1 MCTAKI
7 VFFIKQL
14 LLISLLIITLTR
26 IQQCE
31 ATFGSTFYTS
41 HSTSSWSPLIPT
53 SKYSFR
59 REICEGQTK
68 NIACQDSNHVIF
80 VEDAFYGRADTT
92 TCRRSSSTNQDTR
105 CESPVSFKKIF
116 EKCNGKKSCSL
127 TASNSVYQDPCR
139 GTGKYIQMQFRC
151 AEASTNVIGSCPSH
165 SWNSWLDVDNP
176 SGTGDYE
183 LLQNHRRRSRSACDN
198 PNGLEIKYVGSVR
211 SNRQWP
217 ANGDVLRHGLNY
229 GLSCKNQHQSAT
241 CKDYKVRYCCVKGTT
256 NDVTCR
262 RPSISSDVIS
272 DASNKTTFKPSEVIS
287 FSCPSNYSIKGSS
300 EITCTNNG
308 RWSDSPPI
316 CEHPGCDGLPSLE
329 FGSVITA
336 KRKWRIGEVERFRCN
351 DDYALNGRSFRVCK
365 PDGDW
370 SHPPPTC
377 EEETTTSGCG
387 GRIRD
392 KQSGEIKSPNYPNR
406 YPPTT
411 TCKWTINVEPGQSI
425 EITFRNFELE
435 YERRC
440 PYDYVETYAGTVKTS
455 RTYRI
460 CGTMRSRKFVFNST
474 TVTVFFRSDHAIQ
487 KRGFIAYWKAVGEV
501 GCSVPSAPTN
511 GKILNAKTSYS
522 KGEYISFRCNNGY
535 SLQGVSRLRC
545 QDSGRWHEA
554 VPTCKETGSNLPAVS
569 YCYAVGDPHY
579 KTFDGK
585 RYDFQ
590 GTCSYI
596 LVKNALRESDVPSY
610 FVEVDNEHRG
620 RNTKVSWLRKV
631 TIKIGQASTIE
642 LMKNRVVKVA
652 GEVVN
657 LPYSSARFGIDI
669 KHHGRFV
676 EVHSNFDLKIVY
688 DGNSY
693 LTVGLPKQ
701 FSGKVEGLCGN
712 YNGNPNDDMKSRS
725 SGEIITNIAEFG
737 NQYQTVTKP
746 GCTAHVPESDEICPS
761 WKKRRYE
768 SACSIL
774 TQEDGCFT
782 NCHSRID
789 AAPFLANCIFDACAY
804 NDAESSIRTNVGAYV
819 KSCQDLRVSI
829 CSTWRTTTNTPLLC
843 HSNSHYSMCASHC
856 QPTCASPESSSVCDR
871 SCVEGCV
878 CDDGYLLSGDACV
891 RREECGC
898 LYEGRYYKA
907 EEAFYTTSSCTRK
920 CVCQRGSVSCTNSP
934 CGDKERCG
942 QDSLGRT
949 ACVPTGYGLCKA
961 WGDPHYMT
969 FDGSGWFDF
978 MGTCIYYLARTYQI
992 DQSDPKWFSIEA
1004 ANEHRGRNTRVSY
1017 LRHITIRLSDG
1028 QVVRLEKNRI
1038 AKINDQI
1045 VQEAKRSDFEI
1056 FPSGRAIRFT
1066 TKYGVTVYFNGNG
1079 VRVKI
1084 PSFYMGKVHGLCG
1097 DYNNIKEDDLKT
1109 LTGELV
1115 SDYGVFAK
1123 SFQVSSCTAND
1134 PIPFACSERK
1144 QQRWGSIEYCGALLS
1159 ETGPF
1164 APCHSYVNAHKFFE
1178 KCVVDVCATDGDRE
1192 TLIEAYEIYVT
1203 ECQDHNVEICNWR
1216 RNLNINSIDC
1226 PANSYYQGCASLC
1239 PNTCAD
1245 PYGSSS
1251 CALPHKVED
1260 CVCNYGYLR
1269 DGDRCIRKSEC
1280 GCTVDGIYVSK
1291 DSHIMRNNNEQCI
1304 CLGQNEFRCSC
1315 KDGYSGQPC
1324 RDVDECTTRPCG
1336 DNTFC
1341 TNTEGSFTCQC
1352 NDGYHGNGH
1361 VCQVDA
1367 MCPVAPT
1374 IENGVAYPA
1383 IVTPRPV
1390 GSTVLYECN
1399 TGFKFVSQDNILLRC
1414 EEGGTWSDDPPLCI
1428 DVDECETTEDV
1439 CHSKAVCTNTIG
1451 SYECSCMEGYTGNGV
1466 VTCSARS
1473 CRPFIQRAV
1482 QTIEPFSSDGHPVS
1496 ETVVF
1501 GCIDGYKLMG
1511 VSSLTCLS
1519 DGTWTSN
1526 QPTCE
1531 DIDECSIGVNGSPA
1545 CSLKAS
1551 CTNTVGRFSCSCNE
1565 GYSGNGKICS
1575 ANRCFLP
1582 QLLPYGTVQPS
1593 DRDEFD
1599 VGSAI
1604 TYGCE
1609 DGFSTTEES
1618 LANCQ
1623 VSGVWSN
1630 NPPRCQDIDECNTNE
1645 HNCSANGRC
1654 MNTVGSYNCV
1664 CNAGYMGNGRQCAKV
1679 TCSPQSPP
1687 SNGFMIP
1694 PVVNAFIPQLVLE
1707 FSCQS
1712 GYMLDGALRITCLA
1726 DGVWSDNP
1734 PVCLDI
1740 NECDIQNPCS
1750 HNGICTNINGT
1761 FECFCKSGFQGDGET
1776 CEEIS
1781 CTAPPSVFNG
1791 NFLDDVQQSY
1801 RIGSTVMY
1809 ECIDGFTF
1817 SSAAQSV
1824 TCGTD
1829 GEWSSSIPEC
1839 VDIDECD
1846 NRLSIC
1852 AEEAICTNSD
1862 GDFIC
1867 TCKAG
1872 YSGDGFSCT
1881 EIRCPQLTE
1890 PNHGTLRTFENI
1902 VSSVVLYDC
1911 SSGFTVSYPQG
1922 TECLPNGQWSITDLI
1937 CEDIDECTN
1946 PPNENSCDSH
1956 AQCTNSIVS
1965 FQCNCNIGYVGD
1977 GVFCE
1982 LIYCEA
1988 LEPPEFGVMMPPSR
2002 QRWHF
2007 DDNVT
2012 FSCNPGYRLV
2022 GPETLVCQENFLWS
2036 SDPPICDDI
2045 DECAPLV
2052 SPCHPNAECRNLQ
2065 GTFTCSCRP
2074 GFDGNGDNCQAI
2086 RCPDLSN
2093 LENGV
2098 QQPAVLSTNVGS
2110 VITFQCNPGYQFF
2123 GSDGVAF
2130 RRMRCE
2136 LSGSWDTN
2144 FLQCVDIDEC
2154 NTDPCDPMATCFNTL
2169 GSFTCQCDNVYSG
2182 NGFNCEEIV
2191 CGSPPFITNGVFSP
2205 ILETY
2210 SIRTELSYT
2219 CDDGY
2224 FIDGTDFAICQSD
2237 GVWSTEQFICQDI
2250 DECQTPDICAPNSK
2264 CSNTV
2269 GSYQCNCNDGY
2280 AGDGKISCERITCR
2294 QLETPT
2300 SGTVEAIFATE
2311 IELIPYGV
2319 GDALLFICENG
2330 YDIVGR
2336 SLLECLENGEWSN
2349 AVPSCRDI
2357 DECAVALNDCSQ
2369 YAECTNMVGSYTCQ
2383 CRLGYFGDGVSC
2395 TRITCNFPS
2404 NLDGKLSVFPQQQTY
2419 DFPSTLT
2426 YTCQENYRIEGQP
2439 IGAHLVARCTEKGSW
2454 THQPPF
2460 CLDIDECSLGDV
2472 CPEGSTCEN
2481 TVGGFTCPC
2490 VEGYAAAGRICERI
2504 MCPTRSAPVNGK
2516 AASDAAIPYK
2526 LGDIVKYSCD
2536 DGFLLQGSDKSECA
2550 QDGEWSSL
2558 VPKCVDVN
2566 ECDEDPCHIHAFC
2579 DNSLGSFACVC
2590 NIHYTGDGFV
2600 CDRIECPQP
2609 IPPHSFGS
2617 ISNPTQSGWF
2627 VGDDVEYFCGD
2638 GYVLV
2643 GTARA
2648 VCMATGLW
2656 STPTPT
2662 CRNVDEC
2669 VESLQFPCHERAT
2682 CTDTEGSF
2690 NCICNDG
2697 YTGSGTAC
2705 RAIRCTPPTTDDIL
2719 SYRLSDRFTTV
2730 GTVISYQCADG
2741 YRLVGASSA
2750 QCLVT
2755 EQWSTGI
2762 PTCIDIN
2769 ECEKGTPC
2777 GPNADCTNVDGEFE
2791 CACREGYVH
2800 NGIGCEQIRCIPP
2813 RLDNILQS
2821 DPPFDSKDIWVV
2833 GDTVVYFC
2841 VDGYMQPSLSTAE
2854 CLSTGIWSITP
2865 PICTDINECDEQP
2878 TPCDVN
2884 AHCDNV
2890 VGSFICTCNVGYN
2903 GDGKNCQ
2910 EIFCPDLPSP
2920 APLGS
2925 ISPDQS
2931 MWRVNEKA
2939 IYNCKT
2945 GYQIYGNN
2953 YLICLITGEWSRD
2966 PLVCEDV
2973 NECLTSFPC
2982 DVHASCDNT
2991 IGGYTCTCS
3000 EDYIGDGKT
3009 CTRRTCDVLREIDNG
3024 FFNPQPP
3031 YYVNT
3036 VASFVC
3042 AQGWAIDGSSSL
3054 TCTRTGWS
3062 DSQPTC
3068 ISINECLTNPCD
3080 ENAECIDTSG
3090 SFMCKCN
3097 EGYQKFGQ
3105 FCEEIRCGMPP
3116 STRHGSYA
3124 GESDSSAIYRISQ
3137 EVTYTC
3143 NAYYEISGQ
3152 NPIFCL
3158 PSGEWSHDAPNCV
3171 DINECQQDLCG
3182 PNTDCEN
3189 TIGGFFCRCKEG
3201 FYLNDLEICE
3211 EITCPKPLVHSQ
3223 TTYIDLVRDSYDIGA
3238 ILQYNCYPGYNI
3250 FSSPTTLTCTKSGSW
3265 SAAPPV
3271 CTDVDECEGTPCPE
3285 NSACTNARGSF
3296 QCMCNNGYMKD
3307 GEICKKIEC
3316 EQLQAPGNGA
3326 ITSRRKD
3333 NYYVNDEVYFACN
3346 RGYRLNSVN
3355 NFIKCGRNGEWSD
3368 DVPTC
3373 DDIDECASE
3382 STNPCNQQ
3390 ATCDNTDG
3398 SYSCTCNDGYTGNGI
3413 SCTQI
3418 MCYTESLSINVNGPP
3433 ALTRVIPGKSVTYS
3447 CEQGFETN
3455 DETTLICL
3463 SSGELSD
3470 SPPVCKDTN
3479 ECSQPSPCDSN
3490 AVCINQIGTFDC
3502 SCKFGFEGNGISCSL
3517 ITCEESAIVDYELRV
3532 LEGTGP
3538 YKVGN
3543 RVLLQCQQGYRNVGT
3558 LSTTCSVDGTWSQSL
3573 PVCVDVDECSESGD
3587 FPCSPFADCINE
3599 SGGYSCTCGAGYSGD
3614 GLECFRVECET
3625 PDFPFNGFISNPRE
3639 GSWLV
3644 GERLIYSCN
3653 NGYMIKGSD
3662 SINCLSAGGWSAPPP
3677 MCEDVNECEE
3687 NLDFRCHPL
3696 SNCVNAIGSYLCECQ
3711 AGYIADGEECRR
3723 LQCSPPR
3730 VAPPLSYTP
3739 SNSALVVGTTII
3751 YKCRPG
3757 YLLLGEPN
3765 VACLDTGD
3773 WSSPP
3778 PTCTDIDECG
3788 DSDVCGQNS
3797 VCTNTVGSFNC
3808 QCQSDYVNY
3817 GHGCEAI
3824 QCFPVAPPT
3833 HGSIASNPVPTEFV
3847 VGQVVVFTCDAG
3859 YKLEG
3864 NPSISCLAD
3873 QSWSNPVPKCS
3884 DIDECNEPISPCDTN
3899 ARCSNL
3905 IGSYRCTCND
3915 GYRPNG
3921 KDCVEIFC
3929 PDLPSPAPL
3938 GSISPDQSM
3947 WRVNEKAIYN
3957 CKTGYQVYG
3966 NNYLIC
3972 LITGEWSRDPLV
3984 CEDVNECLTSFPCDV
3999 HASCDNT
4006 IGGYTCT
4013 CSEDYIGDGE
4023 TCTRR
4028 TCDVLREIDNGF
4040 FNPQPPYYVNTVAS
4054 FVCAQGWAI
4063 DGSSSL
4069 TCTRTGWSD
4078 SQPTCININECL
4090 TNPCDENAECIDTSG
4105 SFMCKCNEGYQKF
4118 GQFCEAIRCGR
4129 PPSIRHG
4136 SYPLESSS
4144 SITYAIGEEVIY
4156 TCNKFFK
4163 ISGQNPIQ
4171 CLPSGEWSH
4180 DSTACVDINECIE
4193 GDPCGTNA
4201 DCDNQMRGYFCTCRQ
4216 GYFLNDLNLCQEI
4229 TCPRPFVNAETTF
4242 IDMVKDSYP
4251 IGAVVNYV
4259 CRPGYKFFAST
4270 TSITCEGSGT
4280 WSLETP
4286 PACTD
4291 IDECQDNPCPENSVC
4306 ADAKGSFECFCNNG
4320 YVMDSGTCKRIEC
4333 RQIQELENGNF
4344 ASKDHYYVND
4354 RIFFTCQRGYRLN
4367 RLNHLITCNLD
4378 GEWSDTIPACNDI
4391 DECASEST
4399 NPCNQQATCDNSD
4412 GSYSCTCNDGYTGNG
4427 ISCTQIMCYTES
4439 TNLNVNGPPALTRV
4453 TPGNGVTYSCKEGY
4467 DTNDEKTITCTL
4479 TGEFSDPPPVCT
4491 DVDECQRANDCDL
4504 NASCSN
4510 RIGSYHCSCNN
4521 GYVGDGVSC
4530 SLLECD
4536 DVTDPDNGA
4545 LISTTTE
4552 YVLGTTISYRC
4563 NEGYFNILGSL
4574 TATCLRSGWSSPPP
4588 VCVDINECLGSGV
4601 RRCSPFADCTNTDGG
4616 HLCSCRDGFTGDGT
4630 ECTRLSCTTP
4640 NIPTNGRIRGEVVKT
4655 QYEIGS
4661 TITYE
4666 CNQGYQA
4673 QGTVSITC
4681 LDNEQWS
4688 ADDISCIDIN
4698 ECLDVTNPCGEN
4710 MECSNS
4716 AGGFGCT
4723 CVFGYR
4729 RSGTSCELITCDDL
4743 ANPANGRVD
4752 VADIRV
4758 NGEATFSCNEG
4769 YLIVGESVLTCLN
4782 TGFWDKFIPRCQDVN
4797 ECLNNPCDENA
4808 ICQNVNGGYQCTCLG
4823 DYSGDGKTCS
4833 LVECGDPPIVDKGR
4847 IIFASSFFTRGSRVQ
4862 YDCLTGYR
4870 MVGEDRISC
4879 SDDGEWTTAPTCE
4892 DIDECASENF
4902 CDQNAICTNN
4912 IGSYQCQC
4920 RAGYIGTGTFCR
4932 EVVCPELNHLQHG
4945 TISRRNDNHNSVGA
4959 VATYDCDSGYILSG
4973 NGVLECSSSGAWSDH
4988 QPTCEDLDECTLGP
5002 CDTNAFCRNLP
5013 GTFRCSCNAQYTG
5026 DGITCSRI
5034 TCQAPKVPDGATIFG
5049 GDKTNYYLNDRI
5061 LYVCASGYQQS
5072 GGNSAV
5078 TCSHDGSWSEEFIVC
5093 SDINECS
5100 DSISPCHSA
5109 ASCTNLPGS
5118 YSCECRSGYSGDG
5131 TNCMKLKC
5139 ADITAPSN
5147 GNMVS
5152 SASVSFSIGDIVT
5165 FTCNRGYTL
5174 VGEPEVTCRS
5184 SLSWTA
5190 RPPICQDINECEE
5203 SHPCH
5208 SNAACIDTR
5217 GGYTCECEDG
5227 YSGDGVECQANTC
5240 DDIISPSGG
5249 TFSATN
5255 GFFVGS
5261 VITFSCA
5268 QGYDLVGLS
5277 VLTCM
5282 INSQWSERVPVCE
5295 DIDECALGHTCR
5307 GVSAICTNTPG
5318 SYTCRCPDEWTGDPR
5333 RECFAPVCSTPPE
5346 VSRAVFS
5353 EPADGQQYQLNE
5365 VVTYTCM
5372 SGYRLTGS
5380 GTATC
5385 STNNQWISNNP
5396 SSCIDIDECASPRE
5410 FCHLRAHCT
5419 NLPGSY
5425 SCSCRD
5431 GYVGDGVNTCE
5442 AVTCD
5447 LPTTTLVNGRISQ
5460 FALPLKAGITITYT
5474 CNQGYIIRGSNRITC
5489 LNTGRLSGDPPTCRD
5504 IDECADEFN
5513 TPCDHNAD
5521 CANTQGGFT
5530 CTCREGYAGSGSICH
5545 ELVCSPPPQPTFG
5558 RFAPANSR
5566 YIAGFT
5572 VKYICDSGY
5581 RIPASG
5587 YTETT
5592 CQPQGDWSPPDA
5604 PTCEDI
5610 DECREQPSV
5619 CHIKA
5624 TCTNTRGG
5632 YSCEC
5637 QPGYQGNGQHCQLV
5651 TCGSPITPNQGGYT
5665 NPGSSQFTQGSEI
5678 TFYCNTGYEISGS
5691 DSAICLDGLWS
5702 PRIIVCLDIDECT
5715 RANSCHQDATCR
5727 NNVGSYS
5734 CQCRQGFQGDGRR
5747 ECRRMTCHTP
5757 SAPHR
5762 GTINTNGATVLQY
5775 GDVIN
5780 YACDEGYVLIGHE
5793 RATCR
5798 ENGQWSSN
5806 PPQCSDINECL
5817 TSNVCHHSADCIN
5830 SDGSYSCN
5838 CRHGHTGDG
5847 RNECTQISCRQPSNP
5862 VRGSY
5867 STQQSYALNSVVVFN
5882 CISGYEISGSRQ
5894 ITCLQTGEWS
5904 DVEPSCVDVDE
5915 CSRPISPCHEHATC
5929 TNVDGSYHCACNIGY
5944 SGDGKSCSVPTCGHL
5959 QSPNQGSVEFSNG
5972 FAVGSVARFTC
5983 NTGWRP
5989 EGSVE
5994 LTCQGDLAW
6003 SGNVPHCVDI
6013 DECASNQFSCSGQ
6026 ATCQNTV
6033 GSYECVCER
6042 GYVKSG
6048 TTCIFVSCS
6057 TPDAPQYGFVN
6068 PDNGIQLVYED
6079 VLSFSCHPGF
6089 VLEGTNIARC
6099 ERDGQWSSEPPVCKR
6114 QIPNLR
6120 WCTASGDP
6128 HYVTFDDH
6136 HYDYQ
6141 GSCLYDFIKTNEAAD
6156 SAGLIPI
6163 KVETENEGRFGL
6175 THVTWLRRVIFRFPG
6190 FVVELRKRLK
6200 VLIDGVLTTLPF
6212 SHLSGVEVSRSGRY
6226 VFITTDFGLRARY
6239 DGNHYLTV
6247 GLPPTYRGYVEGLC
6261 GNYNGDDTDDFLLR
6275 GGFEQAITN
6284 VQFGNSYQI
6293 NSVEECAA
6301 AIVNENPCR
6310 DNFVRNQYENECN
6323 YIRRTDGCFANCYGF
6338 EDPVKA
6344 FEDCVFD
6351 LCALEGNVTAL
6362 EQSVAAYA
6370 DVCRSYDI
6378 DFCDWRSDLGLPL
6391 QCPPNSV
6398 YRPCTSA
6405 CPNTCSDKAAS
6416 ELCPHLCVEGCEC
6429 IPGYVLS
6436 GDECVREDQCGCT
6449 HEGRYYKS
6457 EESFYISGCSQYC
6470 SCFGGRLLCSQRGCS
6485 SEERCAPDENGV
6497 LGCRLPQPTCSNR
6510 PVPKLVRLPSSCSNL
6525 DGSSRYENVGTCP
6538 SVTCPRSGF
6547 FESYCCGAVARQMVE
6562 IQCHGGVVLQISR
6575 VTACGCS
6582 RCVTPT
6588 ITVMGM
6594 VYGFDERSEE
6604 IPLRNGLVM
6613 RENRTATHTDDEGKF
6628 LLNINA
6634 DVDRLVITFVDPYAQ
6649 LMTTTKVLP
6658 FKRLGG
6664 VIFHKI
6670 RLPRKA
6676 PFSHLIPD
6684 ERGYFIPQSA
6694 TQSTAITVEVEPNS
6708 YFDKQGIPYSSLGR
6722 RSITYIDPR
6731 DVNSYLEAPSD
6742 LITEYGD
6749 VMRSYGMFEMDFRD
6763 AQNIELDIRNIQI
6776 SLAAEQ
6782 VGIVSDLSEVRLWSL
6797 DPSSGFWIDEGEMAV
6812 TSGRN
6817 GNRVLTAN
6825 LPFIQTRRMLNIDV
6839 AARRS
6844 CFVKVRAYGS
6854 DLFSAYDQVSYVKVN
6869 AVYRETLTSNWRNF
6883 ATGLTRP
6890 DSGACLRVFCD
6901 VQQFNDY
6908 RAVFDASLNEEE
6920 SLDSAPSALQDPN
6933 VIGVSSEALSLLN
6946 YNQEVIVGAG
6956 IGFSIAI
6963 PRDSDATHSSGPFY
6977 RNRFDCLDAPLS
6989 DNHFRFSRRSTARLE
7004 FNTIQI
7010 DENNIFFTWQPHAL
7024 IWWPS
7029 PHTFHA
7035 CYIKIKFIGSN
7046 PSNLLTRVKSSVGSN
7061 RENMGQVYGIRE
7073 DLSVGENLQ
7082 AAACVEFKC
7091 SVFSEGDLQDR
7102 TIVDVIPVRPTCTR
7116 VLENDSLKDYFTRSR
7131 FAAGQIHPGQ
7141 YRMYAPPDPL
7151 GHTYGIYR
7159 VSRDDPITAKQ
7170 IARGR
7175 CMAGGSSV
7183 VSDRMIV
7190 DDHVAVVFAC

>member
-7 VFFIKQL
+7 VFFIKEL

-229 GLSCKNQHQSAT
+229 GLSCKNQHQSGT

-272 DASNKTTFKPSEVIS
+272 DASNKRTFKPSEVIS

-351 DDYALNGRSFRVCK
+351 DDYALKGRSFRVCK

-737 NQYQTVTKP
+737 NQYQTATKP

-856 QPTCASPESSSVCDR
+856 QPTCASPESSSICDR

-878 CDDGYLLSGDACV
+878 CDDGYLLSGDTCV

-1056 FPSGRAIRFT
+1056 VPSGRAIRFT

-1115 SDYGVFAK
+1115 SDYAVFAK

-1216 RNLNINSIDC
+1216 RNLNINSIEC

-1291 DSHIMRNNNEQCI
+1291 DSHMRNNNEQCI

-1336 DNTFC
+1336 DNAFC

-1531 DIDECSIGVNGSPA
+1531 DIDECSIGVNSSPA

-1551 CTNTVGRFSCSCNE
+1551 CTNTVGSFSCSCNE

-1740 NECDIQNPCS
+1740 DECDIQNPCS

-1824 TCGTD
+1824 TCGTA

-1846 NRLSIC
+1846 NGLSIC

-1956 AQCTNSIVS
+1956 AQCTNSIGS

-1977 GVFCE
+1977 GLFCE

-1988 LEPPEFGVMMPPSR
+1988 LAPPEFGVMMPPSR

-2012 FSCNPGYRLV
+2012 FTCNPGYRLV

-2098 QQPAVLSTNVGS
+2098 QQPAVLSMNVGS

-2294 QLETPT
+2294 QLETPI

-2439 IGAHLVARCTEKGSW
+2439 IGAHLVARCTENGSW

-2750 QCLVT
+2750 ECLVT

-3000 EDYIGDGKT
+3000 EDYIGDG
-3009 CTRRTCDVLREIDNG
+3009 
-3024 FFNPQPP
+3024 
-3031 YYVNT
+3031 
-3036 VASFVC
+3036 
-3042 AQGWAIDGSSSL
+3042 
-3054 TCTRTGWS
+3054 
-3062 DSQPTC
+3062 
-3068 ISINECLTNPCD
+3068 
-3080 ENAECIDTSG
+3080 
-3090 SFMCKCN
+3090 
-3097 EGYQKFGQ
+3097 
-3105 FCEEIRCGMPP
+3105 
-3116 STRHGSYA
+3116 
-3124 GESDSSAIYRISQ
+3124 
-3137 EVTYTC
+3137 
-3143 NAYYEISGQ
+3143 
-3152 NPIFCL
+3152 
-3158 PSGEWSHDAPNCV
+3158 
-3171 DINECQQDLCG
+3171 
-3182 PNTDCEN
+3182 
-3189 TIGGFFCRCKEG
+3189 
-3201 FYLNDLEICE
+3201 
-3211 EITCPKPLVHSQ
+3211 
-3223 TTYIDLVRDSYDIGA
+3223 
-3238 ILQYNCYPGYNI
+3238 
-3250 FSSPTTLTCTKSGSW
+3250 
-3265 SAAPPV
+3265 
-3271 CTDVDECEGTPCPE
+3271 
-3285 NSACTNARGSF
+3285 
-3296 QCMCNNGYMKD
+3296 
-3307 GEICKKIEC
+3307 
-3316 EQLQAPGNGA
+3316 
-3326 ITSRRKD
+3326 
-3333 NYYVNDEVYFACN
+3333 
-3346 RGYRLNSVN
+3346 
-3355 NFIKCGRNGEWSD
+3355 
-3368 DVPTC
+3368 
-3373 DDIDECASE
+3373 
-3382 STNPCNQQ
+3382 
-3390 ATCDNTDG
+3390 
-3398 SYSCTCNDGYTGNGI
+3398 
-3413 SCTQI
+3413 
-3418 MCYTESLSINVNGPP
+3418 
-3433 ALTRVIPGKSVTYS
+3433 
-3447 CEQGFETN
+3447 
-3455 DETTLICL
+3455 
-3463 SSGELSD
+3463 
-3470 SPPVCKDTN
+3470 
-3479 ECSQPSPCDSN
+3479 
-3490 AVCINQIGTFDC
+3490 
-3502 SCKFGFEGNGISCSL
+3502 
-3517 ITCEESAIVDYELRV
+3517 
-3532 LEGTGP
+3532 
-3538 YKVGN
+3538 
-3543 RVLLQCQQGYRNVGT
+3543 
-3558 LSTTCSVDGTWSQSL
+3558 
-3573 PVCVDVDECSESGD
+3573 
-3587 FPCSPFADCINE
+3587 
-3599 SGGYSCTCGAGYSGD
+3599 
-3614 GLECFRVECET
+3614 
-3625 PDFPFNGFISNPRE
+3625 
-3639 GSWLV
+3639 
-3644 GERLIYSCN
+3644 
-3653 NGYMIKGSD
+3653 
-3662 SINCLSAGGWSAPPP
+3662 
-3677 MCEDVNECEE
+3677 
-3687 NLDFRCHPL
+3687 
-3696 SNCVNAIGSYLCECQ
+3696 
-3711 AGYIADGEECRR
+3711 
-3723 LQCSPPR
+3723 
-3730 VAPPLSYTP
+3730 
-3739 SNSALVVGTTII
+3739 
-3751 YKCRPG
+3751 
-3757 YLLLGEPN
+3757 
-3765 VACLDTGD
+3765 
-3773 WSSPP
+3773 
-3778 PTCTDIDECG
+3778 
-3788 DSDVCGQNS
+3788 
-3797 VCTNTVGSFNC
+3797 
-3808 QCQSDYVNY
+3808 
-3817 GHGCEAI
+3817 
-3824 QCFPVAPPT
+3824 
-3833 HGSIASNPVPTEFV
+3833 
-3847 VGQVVVFTCDAG
+3847 
-3859 YKLEG
+3859 
-3864 NPSISCLAD
+3864 
-3873 QSWSNPVPKCS
+3873 
-3884 DIDECNEPISPCDTN
+3884 
-3899 ARCSNL
+3899 
-3905 IGSYRCTCND
+3905 
-3915 GYRPNG
+3915 
-3921 KDCVEIFC
+3921 
-3929 PDLPSPAPL
+3929 
-3938 GSISPDQSM
+3938 
-3947 WRVNEKAIYN
+3947 
-3957 CKTGYQVYG
+3957 
-3966 NNYLIC
+3966 
-3972 LITGEWSRDPLV
+3972 
-3984 CEDVNECLTSFPCDV
+3984 
-3999 HASCDNT
+3999 
-4006 IGGYTCT
+4006 
-4013 CSEDYIGDGE
+4013 E

-4118 GQFCEAIRCGR
+4118 GQACEAIRCGR

-4193 GDPCGTNA
+4193 GDPCVPNA
-4201 DCDNQMRGYFCTCRQ
+4201 DCENQMRGYFCTCRQ

-4259 CRPGYKFFAST
+4259 CRPGYNFFAST

-4973 NGVLECSSSGAWSDH
+4973 NGVLECTSSGAWSDH

-5208 SNAACIDTR
+5208 SNAACLDTR

-5372 SGYRLTGS
+5372 SGYSLTGS

-5385 STNNQWISNNP
+5385 STNNQWFSNNP

-5678 TFYCNTGYEISGS
+5678 TFYCNSGYEISGS
-5691 DSAICLDGLWS
+5691 DTAICLDGLWS

-5715 RANSCHQDATCR
+5715 RVNSCHQDANCR

-5867 STQQSYALNSVVVFN
+5867 NTQQSYALNSVVVFN

-6141 GSCLYDFIKTNEAAD
+6141 GSCLYDFIKTNQAAD
-6156 SAGLIPI
+6156 SAGLTPI

-6344 FEDCVFD
+6344 FENCVFD

-6510 PVPKLVRLPSSCSNL
+6510 PVPKLVRLPSSCSNV

-6562 IQCHGGVVLQISR
+6562 IQCHGGVVLQVSR

-6901 VQQFNDY
+6901 VQQFNGY

-7010 DENNIFFTWQPHAL
+7010 DENNIFFTWQPHTL